1 MLGTNIIVFL
11 FCLLVGVLLYYFRIV
26 SLKIVVAVLALVFIA
41 THWTKIS
48 ASFQTPEP
56 FDPKIQLVI
65 DKLNAKESPVIQPI
79 PKIIIQI
86 WVDRD
91 DLGRSHSDRDD
102 RSHSDRDDRSHSDR
116 EHSDLNRDTKNKNK
130 SQKIPKDQIGYM
142 NKMRQM
148 NPGFQHLFF
157 DTNDVKQ
164 FFESN
169 YPEYYDTYKRLPA
182 FIQKLDFFRY
192 LVVYHYGG
200 FYFDMDVEPK
210 KPLDASITN
219 HQAVFPID
227 EYGKMDS
234 CPERMA
240 STCKKGRPFLLGQY
254 AFGATAKHPF
264 LKYVVD
270 KIRNNVDTYIK
281 VAKKVENE
289 EREHAHYYVYKTTG
303 PDFVTDCYN
312 RYDKPEQFYILSN
325 GKRQVFG
332 DYATHNYAGTWK

>member
-1 MLGTNIIVFL
+1 MFPVLFL
-11 FCLLVGVLLYYFRIV
+11 LCLLAGILLYYFRIV
-26 SLKIVVAVLALVFIA
+26 SLKIVVAVLAVVFIA
-41 THWTKIS
+41 TYWNKIM
-48 ASFQTPEP
+48 ASLAKPEP
-56 FDPKIQLVI
+56 FDQRIQLVI
-65 DKLNAKESPVIQPI
+65 DKINAAESPAIQPI

-91 DLGRSHSDRDD
+91 DLGKDRDD
-102 RSHSDRDDRSHSDR
+102 LGQNRDDIVKDRDKPDA
-116 EHSDLNRDTKNKNK
+116 EKNPKKK
-130 SQKIPKDQIGYM
+130 SNIPKDQIEYM
-142 NKMRQM
+142 NQMRSL
-148 NPGFQHLFF
+148 NPDFQHLFF

-169 YPEYYDTYKRLPA
+169 YPEYYDTYKTLPA

-192 LVVYHYGG
+192 LAVYHYGG
-200 FYFDMDVEPK
+200 FYFDMDVAPK
-210 KPLDASITN
+210 KPLDASIIN

-227 EYGKMDS
+227 EYGKIDA

-270 KIRNNVDTYIK
+270 KIRTNVDTYVK
-281 VAKKVENE
+281 VAKKVERE
-289 EREHAHYYVYKTTG
+289 DREHAHYYVYKTTG
-303 PDFVTDCYN
+303 PDFITDCYN

-325 GKRQVFG
+325 GQRQVFG

>member
-1 MLGTNIIVFL
+1 MFGTNIIVFL
-11 FCLLVGVLLYYFRIV
+11 LCLLVGVLLYYFRIV
-26 SLKIVVAVLALVFIA
+26 SLKMVIAILALVFIA

-48 ASFQTPEP
+48 ASFAKPEP
-56 FDPKIQLVI
+56 FDQRIQTII

-91 DLGRSHSDRDD
+91 DRSHSDM
-102 RSHSDRDDRSHSDR
+102 
-116 EHSDLNRDTKNKNK
+116 KNKNK
-130 SQKIPKDQIGYM
+130 SPKIPQDQIGHM
-142 NKMRQM
+142 NKMRQL

-157 DTNDVKQ
+157 DANDVKQ

-227 EYGKMDS
+227 EYGNMDS
-234 CPERMA
+234 CPGRMMEA
-240 STCKKGRPFLLGQY
+240 CKKGRPFLLGQY

-264 LKYVVD
+264 LKFVVD
-270 KIRNNVDTYIK
+270 KIRNNVDTYVK
-281 VAKKVENE
+281 VAKQVENE
-289 EREHAHYYVYKTTG
+289 DREHAHYFVYKTTG

-312 RYDKPEQFYILSN
+312 RYDKPEQFFILSN
-325 GKRQVFG
+325 GQRQVFG
-332 DYATHNYAGTWK
+332 SYAIHNYAGTWK